1 MGGFFNALRLS
12 KKPSL
17 THTPLYLILPTV
29 REVIFLLLPVLEFLI
44 DLKALEGF
52 LATSELNVRF
62 ELICIVFIRALD
74 NLLLCLQRLLIN
86 FGEALVDLQ
95 IFRFFLIWA
104 NCGHF
109 GGLGGGGGREI
120 DLLVAVA

>member
-1 MGGFFNALRLS
+1 MGGFFNADRLS

-17 THTPLYLILPTV
+17 THTPLYLTLPTV
-29 REVIFLLLPVLEFLI
+29 REVIFFILPFLEFLI

-62 ELICIVFIRALD
+62 ELICMLFIRALD
-74 NLLLCLQRLLIN
+74 NFLLCLQRLLIN

-95 IFRFFLIWA
+95 IFRFFLICA
-104 NCGHF
+104 SCGHF
-109 GGLGGGGGREI
+109 GSLGGKVGER
-120 DLLVAVA
+120 